1 VGQVGAGVGGGSDP
15 RQDMLAWSG
24 SGFRHSRELSAISAI
39 SENAPGHAHA
49 SMRVCVGGVVT
60 GGWCCAVACGE
71 RHTLALVVRSEVG
84 EMVGR
89 LTAGGEQHGGGGNL
103 GGEGGGGHA
112 LGAGGSDVV
121 GYDVCSRRMVRA
133 GGVDGLYFL
142 KFVRCCVYLE

>member
-1 VGQVGAGVGGGSDP
+1 MGQVGAGVCGGSDP
-15 RQDMLAWSG
+15 LQDMLAGPG

-39 SENAPGHAHA
+39 SENAPGHSHA
-49 SMRVCVGGVVT
+49 SIRVCVAGGVT

-89 LTAGGEQHGGGGNL
+89 LLGGGNL

-112 LGAGGSDVV
+112 LGAGGGDVG

-133 GGVDGLYFL
+133 GGVDGLFFPVCAMWRVSGV
-142 KFVRCCVYLE
+142 K